1 MANVCSANRWLIL
14 PKLRSKARLVIVAV
28 VLLSAAIASAY
39 EWRYQ
44 HRHLRGVF
52 ATYGGGLGDPVQP
65 TKSDHKI
72 MFSVDGPAAKAM
84 FDGMGP
90 DAKEVCAPEDGYRVR
105 KRDGERLYCMRS
117 KRGEYQ
123 CNFGF
128 DLNTGKSIGGIIC

>member
-1 MANVCSANRWLIL
+1 MITSTSRSRAQSLI
-14 PKLRSKARLVIVAV
+14 AI
-28 VLLSAAIASAY
+28 VLLVVAASAMAY
-39 EWRYQ
+39 EWAYEHQRIE
-44 HRHLRGVF
+44 GVF
-52 ATYGGGLGDPVQP
+52 ATYGGGLGDPVRP

-90 DAKEVCAPEDGYRVR
+90 DAKEVCSPEDGYRVR